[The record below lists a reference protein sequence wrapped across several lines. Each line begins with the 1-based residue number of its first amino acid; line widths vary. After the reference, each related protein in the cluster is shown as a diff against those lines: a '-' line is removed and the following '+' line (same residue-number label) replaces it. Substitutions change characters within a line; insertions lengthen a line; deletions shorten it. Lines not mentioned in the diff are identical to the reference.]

1 MKTYL
6 KLIGP
11 SIDKGIDALE
21 KKLNELKKL
30 DKQHLYGDIIYHA
43 ISKLVPSYDVL
54 TGQLVKEGTELLGEY
69 DFVVEWA
76 HVPTL
81 EQVRGLIRQV
91 DDALL
96 YTGCRYMITTK

>member
-43 ISKLVPSYDVL
+43 ISKLVPSYAGPGTHQ
-54 TGQLVKEGTELLGEY
+54 TGGRCPPVHR
-69 DFVVEWA
+69 V
-76 HVPTL
+76 
-81 EQVRGLIRQV
+81 
-91 DDALL
+91 
-96 YTGCRYMITTK
+96 